1 MLAKEDPD
9 IGHAWD
15 FDAATPED
23 RLQRELHG
31 LLATPDDQVPGFRLL
46 VMLGLRQDSSSL
58 AEVALGHLE
67 IRQSSITSPG
77 FQSGFKIQ

>member
-1 MLAKEDPD
+1 MFAKEDSD
-9 IGHAWD
+9 IVHAWD

-23 RLQRELHG
+23 RLQREFHD
-31 LLATPDDQVPGFRLL
+31 LLATPDDQVPGFRPIVVLS
-46 VMLGLRQDSSSL
+46 LGQDLSSL
-58 AEVALGHLE
+58 TEVALGHLE

>member
-1 MLAKEDPD
+1 V
-9 IGHAWD
+9 HAWD

-31 LLATPDDQVPGFRLL
+31 LLATPDDQVPGFRLIVVL
-46 VMLGLRQDSSSL
+46 CLGQDLSSL

>member
-1 MLAKEDPD
+1 MFAKEAAD
-9 IGHAWD
+9 IVHVRD

-46 VMLGLRQDSSSL
+46 VVLCLGQDSSSL

-67 IRQSSITSPG
+67 IRQSSMTSPG